1 MLNPYA
7 FDAKFAARIG
17 ALDNGF
23 AKFSEA
29 TAVPPKPGDFSPKS
43 TELPSSVFS
52 SAPDYLKAY
61 PPDTPS
67 PDFRSLYKA
76 GPTVQNGGKGRPSAA
91 PTAPSAP
98 LASPPALLGAASPS
112 GKPVGSGTVL
122 SPPTSSGEPVG
133 TGTVLAPPGIAPPEV
148 DTPQAGWLDRL
159 GSIPPWQLA
168 AGVGATGLG
177 LYGLRQLMRGDD
189 DEEKKKRSS

>member
-23 AKFSEA
+23 AKSSEA
-29 TAVPPKPGDFSPKS
+29 TAVPPKPGDFSPRS
-43 TELPSSVFS
+43 PELPSSAFS

-61 PPDTPS
+61 PPDEPS

-76 GPTVQNGGKGRPSAA
+76 GPTVQNGGKGRPSTA
-91 PTAPSAP
+91 PAAPSAP
-98 LASPPALLGAASPS
+98 LVSPPSLVGAAVPS
-112 GKPVGSGTVL
+112 SKPVGSGTVL
-122 SPPTSSGEPVG
+122 ASPPSSGEPVG
-133 TGTVLAPPGIAPPEV
+133 TGTVLAPPSEV

-159 GSIPPWQLA
+159 GSIPPWQIA